1 MVVFNWVGGFFFFS
15 GHGNR
20 KDKFNRKGAGK
31 KDVTE
36 NTHFVLHAMN

>member
-1 MVVFNWVGGFFFFS
+1 MVVFNWVGGGFFS

-20 KDKFNRKGAGK
+20 KDKLNKKGAGK

-36 NTHFVLHAMN
+36 NTHFVLHAIN

>member
-1 MVVFNWVGGFFFFS
+1 MVVFNWVGEGFVS

-31 KDVTE
+31 EDVTE